1 MNEEGEQ
8 NLIIADQ
15 KPRRCPICKG
25 KIATVLYGMPEY
37 SPELIEKFESGKI
50 TLGGCCHEIG
60 AADWVCV
67 SCGLGFVKEPTD
79 PEDHEILKSIM
90 PECGL
95 PYIEQKERERK
106 ERAERKS

>member
-50 TLGGCCHEIG
+50 TWVVAAMKSVLQIG
-60 AADWVCV
+60 YVSAVDWV
-67 SCGLGFVKEPTD
+67 L
-79 PEDHEILKSIM
+79 
-90 PECGL
+90 
-95 PYIEQKERERK
+95 
-106 ERAERKS
+106 